1 MMVSPEILLLDEWIS
16 VGDESFKKKAEKKIQ
31 EILLTTRILVI
42 ASHSLDLLK
51 KNCNKIIFLEKG
63 KISKIEKI

>member
-1 MMVSPEILLLDEWIS
+1 MKIS
-16 VGDESFKKKAEKKIQ
+16 KKKPKKKIQ
-31 EILLTTRILVI
+31 EILLTTKILVI

-63 KISKIEKI
+63 KIAKIENSLNNNL